1 VLKGNTNADVLE
13 MMQHNPELLLER
25 LRQGSEEAIR
35 RGTLQIEDAQLLI
48 SHLKTS
54 LDQITY
60 LEG

>member
-1 VLKGNTNADVLE
+1 
-13 MMQHNPELLLER
+13 MQHNPELLLER